1 MLASKRRRML
11 RQCLKLP
18 HCNLKAMSHRE
29 RFVDGENCAPFLIM
43 MSLARLLIRRVIIT
57 PIEKSY
63 SVDLNL
69 PQGGLVL
76 IGPDMA
82 QRELLAYIAAVDLRS
97 YYHLRTSISGAV
109 LWRSLLRSAY
119 AHTTF
124 EPKGSLLLTKWDVS
138 VWVALMEGSLS
149 HGCLTPKEPQGETR

>member
-1 MLASKRRRML
+1 M
-11 RQCLKLP
+11 
-18 HCNLKAMSHRE
+18 E
-29 RFVDGENCAPFLIM
+29 
-43 MSLARLLIRRVIIT
+43 
-57 PIEKSY
+57 
-63 SVDLNL
+63 LNL

-97 YYHLRTSISGAV
+97 YHLRTSISGAV

-124 EPKGSLLLTKWDVS
+124 EQKGSLLLTKWDES
-138 VWVALMEGSLS
+138 VWVVLMEASLS
-149 HGCLTPKEPQGETR
+149 HGPEGAQRTLGLVRRQRPSAS

>member
-11 RQCLKLP
+11 RECLKFP
-18 HCNLKAMSHRE
+18 HCNLKAVSHRE
-29 RFVDGENCAPFLIM
+29 RFVDGENCAPFSIM
-43 MSLARLLIRRVIIT
+43 MSLARLLIRQIIIT
-57 PIEKSY
+57 PIAMSY

-69 PQGGLVL
+69 PQDGLVL

-97 YYHLRTSISGAV
+97 CHLRTSISGAV
-109 LWRSLLRSAY
+109 LWRSPLRSAY

-124 EPKGSLLLTKWDVS
+124 EQKGSLLLTKWDES
-138 VWVALMEGSLS
+138 VWVVLMKASLS
-149 HGCLTPKEPQGETR
+149 HGCLTPKGPQGDTD